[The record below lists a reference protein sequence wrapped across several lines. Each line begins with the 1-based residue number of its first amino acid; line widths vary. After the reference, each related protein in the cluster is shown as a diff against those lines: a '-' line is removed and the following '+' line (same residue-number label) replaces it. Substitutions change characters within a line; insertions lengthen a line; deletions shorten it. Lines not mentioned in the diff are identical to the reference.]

1 MESEVLLN
9 LLECHISMIQ
19 SLVLVQHYGI
29 ILAHAYEKT
38 TELREKAVTKLHRL
52 EP

>member
-9 LLECHISMIQ
+9 LLECHVSVIQ
-19 SLVLVQHYGI
+19 SLVLVRHYGI
-29 ILAHAYEKT
+29 ILAHAYEKIAK
-38 TELREKAVTKLHRL
+38 LQEKAVTKLHRL